1 MVRAGRALLEALLDL
16 AKIDAELDEL
26 NQRREEQKRK
36 LAAAQ
41 QQLNQAK
48 ARLEDAKR
56 RKKEKAK
63 RAYHIE
69 HEMKQVETELR
80 QVRERLLNA
89 KTNEEFRL
97 LKEEEQ
103 KLQEKISRMED
114 EALGVLDEEDRMEA
128 EVGKFE
134 DAVEEAEARLKIC
147 NAETEK
153 ELEKIRRDEAF
164 VAEKRRQVAEMVPPH
179 VLERY
184 ERVRKK
190 VGGSPLAEVD
200 PVQQVCRGCQMQVT
214 LQDIVEIR
222 RGDKLVFC
230 RYCSRI
236 LYIPEE
242 QLSTDGD

>member
-26 NQRREEQKRK
+26 NHRRQEQKEK

-48 ARLEDAKR
+48 AKLEDAKR
-56 RKKEKAK
+56 QKKEKAK

-69 HEMKQVETELR
+69 HEMKQIETELK

-103 KLQEKISRMED
+103 KLQEKISHMED
-114 EALGVLDEEDRMEA
+114 EALGVLDEEEKMDA
-128 EVGKFE
+128 EVGRFE
-134 DAVEEAEARLKIC
+134 DAVEDAEAHLKAC
-147 NAETEK
+147 NAEIEK
-153 ELEKIRRDEAF
+153 ELEKIKRNEAF
-164 VAEKRRQVAEMVPPH
+164 VMEKRRQVAEMVPPH

-222 RGDKLVFC
+222 RGDRLVFC

-242 QLSTDGD
+242 EHPTEGG